1 MVKTPHF
8 QCEGVGSIPGGGT
21 SIPHVSGH
29 GQKINKL
36 KKKKKER
43 VGGLKEKSQR
53 AQLEL
58 HSWATA
64 MNFE

>member
-8 QCEGVGSIPGGGT
+8 QCEGVGSIPDGGT
-21 SIPHVSGH
+21 SIPHASGH

-36 KKKKKER
+36 KEKKEW